1 MCGPACMCAPT
12 VERVEVYFAKDD
24 DVGGEENRTYTF
36 TVNGLSS
43 DLEEEILSGESAMED
58 EIERLDDKYGELL
71 VEDSSE
77 GVDIMADVE
86 PEMRMPFVE
95 ELRKW
100 FEALPGCVV
109 GPIVVS

>member
-1 MCGPACMCAPT
+1 MCAPT
-12 VERVEVYFAKDD
+12 LERVEVYFATED

-36 TVNGLSS
+36 TVKGLSA
-43 DLEEEILSGESAMED
+43 DLEEEILSGESDMED

-77 GVDIMADVE
+77 GVDIMADVDSE
-86 PEMRMPFVE
+86 RRMPFVE

-100 FEALPGCVV
+100 FVALPNCVV
-109 GPIVVS
+109 GPIVVR